1 MDNEKD
7 LASPNFSSSI
17 TGIAATA
24 AVANA
29 ARTGPKWMRYLMFV
43 FIAITAFA
51 TIAGLVGK
59 IGGVGSIPVCDAQ
72 TTRDTLSDLNRQN
85 KFNASKYNF
94 IKSVA
99 TTDTG
104 VTCTAN
110 LALWGGGHVEYDYR
124 IYKEAGSVKVQIT
137 QVRK

>member
-43 FIAITAFA
+43 FIAIKSTLLAAAYVLLLLKLA
-51 TIAGLVGK
+51 TKIAWV
-59 IGGVGSIPVCDAQ
+59 
-72 TTRDTLSDLNRQN
+72 
-85 KFNASKYNF
+85 
-94 IKSVA
+94 
-99 TTDTG
+99 
-104 VTCTAN
+104 
-110 LALWGGGHVEYDYR
+110 
-124 IYKEAGSVKVQIT
+124 
-137 QVRK
+137 